1 MMNLY
6 GKQYSSCYW
15 QISYDD
21 DDDDNYDDDE
31 DVYKDE
37 DDDDAMFIQVQPN
50 IAMFFP
56 VKPHKKTEQFDHL
69 KKIILNLWIVY

>member
-6 GKQYSSCYW
+6 GKQYSSCYC

-31 DVYKDE
+31 DVYNDE
-37 DDDDAMFIQVQPN
+37 DDDDAMFI
-50 IAMFFP
+50 
-56 VKPHKKTEQFDHL
+56 H
-69 KKIILNLWIVY
+69 

>member
-15 QISYDD
+15 PISYDD
-21 DDDDNYDDDE
+21 DDYDDDNYDDDE
-31 DVYKDE
+31 DDNNDE

-50 IAMFFP
+50 IAMFFLEM
-56 VKPHKKTEQFDHL
+56 KKSKFLLLLEGQWRL
-69 KKIILNLWIVY
+69 M